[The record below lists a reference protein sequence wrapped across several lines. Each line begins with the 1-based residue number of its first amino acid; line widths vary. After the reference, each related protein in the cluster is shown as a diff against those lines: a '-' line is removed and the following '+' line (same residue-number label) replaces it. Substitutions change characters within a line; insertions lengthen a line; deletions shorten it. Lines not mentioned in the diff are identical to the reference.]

1 MLYLGGPLKF
11 HDLSYEEQVAA
22 AAWWMAKKEK
32 EGQLMTASPI
42 NIADIGFILKE
53 AFGGEKKKAQAQ
65 TAQGITGADIF
76 DKLGM

>member
-11 HDLSYEEQVAA
+11 YDLSYDEQVAA

-32 EGQLMTASPI
+32 EGQLMTASPL

-53 AFGGEKKKAQAQ
+53 AFNKTGAAEKKG
-65 TAQGITGADIF
+65 TITGADIF
-76 DKLGM
+76 EKLGM